1 MISRLTVPETT
12 VQEYDPL
19 REITRELDR
28 EESLLTVRVEKRRYN
43 KPTTIITGFPKD
55 ADLHDIAR
63 QLKTSLAT
71 GGTSKDG
78 EIVLLGDHGR
88 RAKEKLEGL
97 GYHVTTG

>member
-1 MISRLTVPETT
+1 
-12 VQEYDPL
+12 VQDYDPL

-28 EESLLTVRVEKRRYN
+28 EESRLTVRVEKRRYN

-55 ADLHDIAR
+55 ADLHDIAK

-78 EIVLLGDHGR
+78 EIVLMGDHGK
-88 RAKEKLEGL
+88 RAREKLEAL
-97 GYHVTTG
+97 GFHVANE